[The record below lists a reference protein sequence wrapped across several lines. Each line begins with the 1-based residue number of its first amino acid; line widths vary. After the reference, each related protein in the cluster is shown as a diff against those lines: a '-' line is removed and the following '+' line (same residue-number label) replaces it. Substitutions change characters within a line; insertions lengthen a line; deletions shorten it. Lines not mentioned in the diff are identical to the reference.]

1 VLARIR
7 GLAVVLLASLAL
19 SCGGAYA
26 AAIARGDNFASS
38 GMWDEAAAA
47 YEEAM
52 RIDPNDPEAAI
63 KLKEARHSQAADRL
77 KRAEALEKR
86 GELVS
91 ALGLVQE
98 AAKFDPNNT
107 DAQRALTRINDA
119 ALDRAEQLVADGK
132 EKEAFELTSLV
143 VKGSP
148 HDPRA
153 RKLDDKV
160 RGVLADKAH
169 ERAKAFLDGKKLGNA
184 LVELASCLVYRP
196 DYPDAKLEFGQV
208 KLKLEDELRYY
219 VVLKN
224 LDATGKNAPV
234 GHAFKPELLAQAM
247 DEKLLLRVVKDK
259 APDNTQGVA
268 VHGSFDGYD
277 FKHDQDRNQRS
288 CDYVCGTE
296 SKPNPQRAVV
306 EQELASKER
315 DLSQAEEEIGRLQ
328 KDVTR
333 YEQDVARAQ
342 QEVDRKQQDMD
353 KARADLDRCR
363 ASAQPGNSSA
373 CSSEESR
380 VSSAQSS
387 LDSARSSL
395 SGPQNSLQ
403 NARSQIA
410 SAQDR
415 RENSRRTRDEKTQ
428 QLRST
433 PEMITVDKFCPFT
446 YPVDIHHQAA
456 QVTLKLTLDRLGQDK
471 PIVSD
476 QPFHYDSAAQD
487 ETFPAHPGRCP
498 QVAAGDPLQLP
509 SEEQMRQDLV
519 TKVVKDLRTKI
530 VASYDAYRGG
540 FLAEARRA
548 EAAGLGEEAT
558 EAYVRYVLT
567 GPNSLQQ
574 KEQIAAFFAKA
585 KGLTKLD
592 ALWKL

>member
-1 VLARIR
+1 MLARIR
-7 GLAVVLLASLAL
+7 GLAVVLLASVAL
-19 SCGGAYA
+19 GCGGAYA
-26 AAIARGDNFASS
+26 DAIARGDNFAGT

-63 KLKEARHSQAADRL
+63 KLKEARRSQAADRL

-86 GELVS
+86 GEIVS

-98 AAKFDPNNT
+98 AVKFDPSNT
-107 DAQRALTRINDA
+107 DAQRSLTRINDA
-119 ALDRAEQLVADGK
+119 ALDRAEQLVSDGK

-169 ERAKAFLDGKKLGNA
+169 ERAKAFLTGNKLGNA

-224 LDATGKNAPV
+224 LEATGKNAPV
-234 GHAFKPELLAQAM
+234 GRSFKPELLAQAM

-277 FKHDQDRNQRS
+277 FRPDQDRNQRS

-296 SKPNPQRAVV
+296 SKPNPRRAEV
-306 EQELASKER
+306 EQELAAKER
-315 DLSQAEEEIGRLQ
+315 DLSQAEEEIGRVQ

-363 ASAQPGNSSA
+363 ASAPPGNSSS

-387 LDSARSSL
+387 LDSARSQL
-395 SGPQNSLQ
+395 SSPQNSLQ
-403 NARSQIA
+403 NSRSQLA

-415 RENSRRTRDEKTQ
+415 RESSRRTRDEKTQ
-428 QLRST
+428 ELRST

-446 YPVDIHHQAA
+446 YPVDIHTEAA

-471 PIVSD
+471 PIVND
-476 QPFHYDSAAQD
+476 QPFHYDSAAKD

-498 QVAAGDPLQLP
+498 EVAAGDPLQLP